1 MATEQSATT
10 DGALLTV
17 WRAGDA
23 EAGNTLFERHF
34 AAIARFVKNKV
45 SHQGE
50 LEDLVQ
56 QIFLRCVEGR
66 DRFEQR
72 SSFRTYLFAVAHNT
86 LLEHFRRR
94 RRTGARVDTSV
105 TSVADLDPSPS
116 MIVAQRQ
123 EQQQVV
129 DALRQLTLDHQIAL
143 ELHYWERLS
152 GSEIAQVLDVP
163 EGTVRNRL
171 RQGKLLLAKKIRQQA
186 LVGVRDDLG
195 DLGDLEEWIS
205 SIRQTLQPQAG
216 DDD

>member
-1 MATEQSATT
+1 
-10 DGALLTV
+10 
-17 WRAGDA
+17 
-23 EAGNTLFERHF
+23 TLFERHF
-34 AAIARFVKNKV
+34 DTIARFVKNKV

-56 QIFLRCVEGR
+56 QVFLRCVEGR
-66 DRFEQR
+66 DRFEGR

-94 RRTGARVDTSV
+94 RRTGGRVDTSV

-116 MIVAQRQ
+116 MIVALRQ

-129 DALRQLTLDHQIAL
+129 DALRRLPLDYQIAL

-152 GSEIAQVLDVP
+152 GSEMAEVLDVP

-171 RQGKLLLAKKIRQQA
+171 RQGKQLLAKKIRQQA
-186 LVGVRDDLG
+186 LTGVDE
-195 DLGDLEEWIS
+195 DLGDLEEWIA
-205 SIRQTLQPQAG
+205 SIRETVQTRS